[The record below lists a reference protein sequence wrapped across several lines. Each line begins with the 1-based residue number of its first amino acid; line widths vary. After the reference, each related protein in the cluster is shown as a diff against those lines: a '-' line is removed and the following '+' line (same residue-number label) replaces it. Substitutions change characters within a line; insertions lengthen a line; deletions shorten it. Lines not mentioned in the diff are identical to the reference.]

1 MFARRDIQVLC
12 SLELDRLIIF
22 NQSFDIN
29 QHQAGTVIAFY
40 NGVAVEASE
49 KDEGRY
55 PDEYR
60 LGQ

>member
-1 MFARRDIQVLC
+1 MKARQHGL
-12 SLELDRLIIF
+12 IF
-22 NQSFDIN
+22 NHGFDIN
-29 QHQAGTVIAFY
+29 HHQAGTVIAFY

-49 KDEGRY
+49 KDESRY